1 MKKLTLLVLT
11 VFLSFA
17 LFAQTAQKTCLVPL
31 PETKNMTAAES
42 SWLPGLIQSK
52 LESNLQDYLGFQI
65 AADSGLEAKIKKL
78 QAQSEDNARE
88 QADAIEIG
96 KITTAKFALFSQI
109 IKSNKGYSL
118 SVSYTDLTT
127 GQKLASLVSE
137 EYMLTDSL
145 YGETGAV
152 DIITIKL
159 ADKLGIKLSD
169 LQKKKLSDTSKV
181 FTLDEE
187 LAISKENDEQYR
199 KMQKNYDEQL
209 AKLMASN
216 DLSSIENRKRIEAD
230 KALLQE
236 KQNSEKRRQQELE
249 EQKKRNEEDSKLES
263 ERSIALKTQRDKIS
277 KEAAEKAEE
286 VRKLKIE
293 KQGVIG
299 QINVL
304 EAKKK
309 ALVEIRQSVEERCLQ
324 LHTQFLDDYETQQE
338 KIQNAAWTN
347 VELKDGKPIEAA
359 IVRRNNKV
367 KESYSFLLNKFYQ
380 DCDSVKQATMAQQN
394 ALLAEINAD
403 ISKLAKTKTV
413 TSLGDELKVS
423 YGTYN
428 SEQYGW
434 NAYYSLYSDGIL
446 VYQDSFILKY
456 DALAGKPA
464 PKLETATDAEFS
476 EYIDNTD
483 MYNSLLVR
491 GVPVLYFE
499 LDYSVNTAKENEPGK
514 YTFDFSKIKVI
525 NTISGKTVQATQL
538 NKKIERQ
545 MQPQYDLREIDGIK
559 AKVEMLEASKNPE
572 VIRQYLKQKIKN
584 VVSVNASDFPK
595 AIKNIKEETL
605 FIINGSIDARTIKN
619 SLENNLIPVYLDF
632 SDAVF
637 SNKRVPASFLSDIQS
652 IKGIIIPDGVKVIEE
667 KAFSGCSSLIFI
679 VLPNSIYSIEKDTFK
694 DCKSLT
700 NIDIP
705 DSETFIADGLFAN
718 CVSLSSI
725 HIPNSVT
732 GIGKSAF
739 FNCDSLRTINIPD
752 SVREIRYF
760 AFQSCSSL
768 TSISLPDS
776 VTKINYC
783 TFSECKSLRSITIPE
798 SVTRIDENAFDGC
811 SSLISVTIPDSVEV
825 IGRRAF
831 SGCRS
836 LKNIT
841 LSNSMKCIDIDVF
854 EYCSSLTSI
863 IIPDSVTSIYNGAFS
878 YCKSLTNI
886 TIPDSVEAIE
896 GSPFAYC
903 SSLTSITI
911 PDSVKTIAVNPFP
924 ACNSLININM
934 SKNLYEYLKKSNK
947 DFIKLNKSRIKIQ

>member
-152 DIITIKL
+152 DKITIKL

-394 ALLAEINAD
+394 ALLSEINAD

-499 LDYSVNTAKENEPGK
+499 LDYSVNTAKDNEPGK

-525 NTISGKTVQATQL
+525 NTISGKTVQSTSL

-545 MQPQYDLREIDGIK
+545 MQPQYDLRERYGIK
-559 AKVEMLEASKNPE
+559 KQTELKEASKDSE
-572 VIRQYLKQKIKN
+572 SLQQYARNNKIHIVNVDANQLTKN
-584 VVSVNASDFPK
+584 LN
-595 AIKNIKEETL
+595 NITDETL
-605 FIINGSIDARTIKN
+605 FIISGRIKELKFEN
-619 SLENNLIPVYLDF
+619 SLTNNSIPIYLDF
-632 SDAVF
+632 SNVEFFED
-637 SNKRVPASFLSDIQS
+637 SIPWEFLVGARFLMVVILPDSVKKIRGRAFAECS
-652 IKGIIIPDGVKVIEE
+652 SLITIKIPDSVKEI
-667 KAFSGCSSLIFI
+667 KSGTFSGCSSLTTINI
-679 VLPNSIYSIEKDTFK
+679 PDNVTVIESGAFSN
-694 DCKSLT
+694 CSSLT
-700 NIDIP
+700 
-705 DSETFIADGLFAN
+705 S
-718 CVSLSSI
+718 
-725 HIPNSVT
+725 
-732 GIGKSAF
+732 
-739 FNCDSLRTINIPD
+739 INIPD
-752 SVREIRYF
+752 SVRTIESG
-760 AFQSCSSL
+760 AFW
-768 TSISLPDS
+768 
-776 VTKINYC
+776 
-783 TFSECKSLRSITIPE
+783 
-798 SVTRIDENAFDGC
+798 
-811 SSLISVTIPDSVEV
+811 
-825 IGRRAF
+825 
-831 SGCRS
+831 GCRS
-836 LKNIT
+836 LTAIN
-841 LSNSMKCIDIDVF
+841 
-854 EYCSSLTSI
+854 
-863 IIPDSVTSIYNGAFS
+863 IPDSVTEIQSGIFADCSSLTEIKLPKALRVIGIGAFKNCHS
-878 YCKSLTNI
+878 LREIKIPTGIDGLGEGAFENCISLTSIKIPPSVKTIYYGTFSGCTSLKEIRLPVTVHLIDSRAFKNCKSLT
-886 TIPDSVEAIE
+886 
-896 GSPFAYC
+896 
-903 SSLTSITI
+903 SIYI
-911 PDSVKTIAVNPFP
+911 
-924 ACNSLININM
+924 
-934 SKNLYEYLKKSNK
+934 SKALYKQLKKENGV
-947 DFIKLNKSRIKIQ
+947 DYNELKSLLKVYEW